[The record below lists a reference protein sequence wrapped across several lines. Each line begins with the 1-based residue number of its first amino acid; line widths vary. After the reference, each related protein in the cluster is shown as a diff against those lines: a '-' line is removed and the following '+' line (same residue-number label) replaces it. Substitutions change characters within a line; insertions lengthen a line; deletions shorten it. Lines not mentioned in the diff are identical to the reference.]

1 MDALHSSVEA
11 LSARLRRHTQA
22 SKAIQQQK
30 KMPGKKIGAG
40 DDQISILK
48 SSLEKLSLVN
58 TENSKKVKLV
68 ESTLSNKERISGE
81 SSLPM
86 LKNS

>member
-1 MDALHSSVEA
+1 M
-11 LSARLRRHTQA
+11 QA
-22 SKAIQQQK
+22 SKAIQQK
-30 KMPGKKIGAG
+30 KISGKKVCAG

-58 TENSKKVKLV
+58 TENSKKVKIV
-68 ESTLSNKERISGE
+68 ESTLSNKERNSGE

-86 LKNS
+86 LKNC